1 MKKHTKIILAV
12 VMAVTALMICA
23 CGGNGSTSGTA
34 PQGNAVPHEKVTPT
48 FKYFYTNAE
57 KDTVMP
63 IVDELKEKYGD
74 SVVFDIVNVDEN
86 KEILQNFQLVD
97 GNTPALIMLNTDNDI
112 SKLEFQ
118 CTDIE
123 VLKAD
128 IDETLN

>member
-1 MKKHTKIILAV
+1 MKKHTRIILAMV
-12 VMAVTALMICA
+12 IAVMALTVCA
-23 CGGNGSTSGTA
+23 CGGNSNGSA

-57 KDTVMP
+57 KDTVTP
-63 IVDELKEKYGD
+63 IIDELKAEYGD
-74 SVVFDIVNVDEN
+74 KVQFDIVNVDEN

>member
-1 MKKHTKIILAV
+1 MKKHTRIILAMV
-12 VMAVTALMICA
+12 IAVMALTVCA
-23 CGGNGSTSGTA
+23 CGGNSNGSA

-63 IVDELKEKYGD
+63 IIDELKAEYGD
-74 SVVFDIVNVDEN
+74 KVQFDIVNVDEN

>member
-1 MKKHTKIILAV
+1 MKKNTRIILAMV
-12 VMAVTALMICA
+12 IAVMALTVCA
-23 CGGNGSTSGTA
+23 CGGNSNGSA
-34 PQGNAVPHEKVTPT
+34 PQGNAVPHEKVIPT

-57 KDTVMP
+57 KDTVTP
-63 IVDELKEKYGD
+63 IIDELKVEYGD
-74 SVVFDIVNVDEN
+74 KVQFDIVNVDEN